1 MRTQDTDNFLTLPYA
16 DSSSAGRHGLSLS
29 CDALLLKRNI
39 YLWVVRAYKM
49 DNKIVHRCMDQTIM
63 DARTEY
69 NCLSN
74 VFTIIRRE
82 TIIVSELSQWLATG
96 PSAHHKY

>member
-1 MRTQDTDNFLTLPYA
+1 MRTSENDDLLTLPCV
-16 DSSSAGRHGLSLS
+16 DSSCTGHHAVSLS
-29 CDALLLKRNI
+29 CDYLLLKRNI
-39 YLWVVRAYKM
+39 HLWVVRAYKM
-49 DNKIVHRCMDQTIM
+49 DNKIVHRCMAQTIM

-82 TIIVSELSQWLATG
+82 TIIVSELSQWLAT
-96 PSAHHKY
+96 AHHKY